1 MTTKVI
7 FTFHSPDGSP
17 QANEKFTVRLTRPGM
32 SDVEHSVVIPETYEM
47 VTDSNGEFTMDL
59 EAATSAYRVTAVGG
73 DDEYEDDPCS
83 QYTFTFYVPVS
94 D

>member
-32 SDVEHSVVIPETYEM
+32 SYAEHCVVIPGTYEM
-47 VTDSNGEFTMDL
+47 VTDAKGEFIMDL
-59 EAATSAYRVTAVGG
+59 ESSTS
-73 DDEYEDDPCS
+73 
-83 QYTFTFYVPVS
+83 
-94 D
+94 